1 MERYQYHTRGG
12 GGTGVKSTR
21 RAPARVGQDLLFG
34 WGNRRRLR
42 CVKVPR
48 MEPSVADAKALPV
61 PVDRRA
67 VRTDKEPTVAAAFCR
82 IPLSNPRALR
92 NLEGNGGLIMRG
104 GEAQQRSS
112 VVEAANGGRLKA
124 GSPGKE
130 GSQSCSEET
139 PWPRIEIALTT
150 QEKEEDFMAF
160 KGTKLP
166 LRPKKRAKP
175 IQRSVNLM
183 SPGAWLCEL
192 SVERYE
198 VREKKTSK
206 KKHRGLRAMG
216 NRDSDSE

>member
-1 MERYQYHTRGG
+1 MEMEVEFYRNPQSLPRITRQQ
-12 GGTGVKSTR
+12 KSGRKWRVDHER
-21 RAPARVGQDLLFG
+21 R
-34 WGNRRRLR
+34 
-42 CVKVPR
+42 
-48 MEPSVADAKALPV
+48 
-61 PVDRRA
+61 
-67 VRTDKEPTVAAAFCR
+67 
-82 IPLSNPRALR
+82 
-92 NLEGNGGLIMRG
+92 
-104 GEAQQRSS
+104 EAQQRSS
-112 VVEAANGGRLKA
+112 VVEAANGGRGKA